1 MNNSAPTTAKKTYL
15 LTVGITGSC
24 NLRCPSCAAGNMSE
38 INRPGQYMSVDTY
51 RALLAKATTES
62 NISAV
67 CLFITTE
74 PLLHPQLNEIVR
86 VTDSFGVPCMISTNL
101 NLLPRDVDDF
111 FAANPS
117 SLRVSVSGYF
127 QETYE
132 KNHRGGKIDRVKENI
147 KTMADAWN
155 RSGKKCHFE
164 VHYHRY
170 IGNLDEEI
178 LMRKFATQ
186 LGLSFTTNWAGFHPM
201 EKALGEMEPDAGFAQ
216 FTDDDRKVLET
227 LPSIGGSSMIDSPL
241 FVDKTILSTYSSLP
255 CTIQSNYLFVDWR
268 GQSQLCC
275 AMGDTEKY
283 SLGNYFEQTLEE
295 IQNLKDK
302 HEICRICKSHNGH
315 VGLLLGYQDIAMK
328 RVDQICLDNVLDY
341 YAENGYDLRS
351 GMQYGSTET
360 STAGDGAQ
368 PATHLRNH
376 QSEYNGLVEL
386 LQQQLANEKEK
397 SKQQLSRIAELEAA
411 LARRSTLAAPSVV
424 RNLDSHE

>member
-1 MNNSAPTTAKKTYL
+1 MNNPTPATAKKTYL

-51 RALLAKATTES
+51 RALLTKATTES

-86 VTDSFGVPCMISTNL
+86 VTNSFGVPCMISTNL

-111 FAANPS
+111 FAANPA
-117 SLRVSVSGYF
+117 SLRISVSGYF

-155 RSGKKCHFE
+155 RSGRKCYFE

-186 LGLSFTTNWAGFHPM
+186 LGLSFTTNWAGFHPL
-201 EKALGEMEPDAGFAQ
+201 EKALGELQPDADFAQ

-227 LPSIGGSSMIDSPL
+227 VPSIGGSSIIGSKL
-241 FVDKTILSTYSSLP
+241 YSNNSFLNSYNNLP

-275 AMGDTEKY
+275 VMGDTEKY
-283 SLGNYFEQTLEE
+283 ILGNYFEQTIEE
-295 IQNLKDK
+295 IQSLKDK
-302 HEICRICKSHNGH
+302 NEICRICKSHNGH
-315 VGLLLGYQDIAMK
+315 VGLLLGYQDIALK
-328 RVDQICLDNVLDY
+328 QFDQICLDNVLDY

-351 GMQYGSTET
+351 AMRSGSHG
-360 STAGDGAQ
+360 TAAGGEGSQ
-368 PATHLRNH
+368 PATHLRDH
-376 QSEYNGLVEL
+376 LSEYNGLVEL
-386 LQQQLANEKEK
+386 LQQQLADEKEK
-397 SKQQLSRIAELEAA
+397 SKQQLNRIAELEAA